1 MKNLVYL
8 MLTLVFFL
16 SCKNTHHAENSSES
30 SSSSTDSI
38 HNRQTYAE
46 ISIRK
51 GGSWKDQK
59 YLGGEF
65 ENVVEVQL
73 PKNHTDH
80 SGFLRYEGPGW
91 ENQKVAYRL
100 YLDWRNAIDIFGK
113 KVDTL
118 VLPYVG
124 QDGFSSYH
132 ENAGWGQDILK
143 AGESLGIG
151 GFGRFVDNKVVHFSS
166 VEKTIAKIKNTDNQS
181 SVHIEYKDWKTGN
194 STIDLEA
201 ILTIFPSDLYTKVEL
216 EPSEQLNGLTTGIVK
231 KENIPLLQNDTLSS
245 EWGYI
250 ATYGP
255 HTLVNPTDK
264 LGMAVFYKK
273 DQLDT
278 IINGQYNHLVVFK
291 PTTKKITYYF
301 LGAWEQQ
308 KNGLTTKEEFEE
320 YLRSTLLKLESKN
333 KQ

>member
-1 MKNLVYL
+1 MKNLIYL
-8 MLTLVFFL
+8 ILPLVFFL
-16 SCKNTHHAENSSES
+16 SCKNTNHSENSSDKA
-30 SSSSTDSI
+30 SSSTNPI

-51 GGSWKDQK
+51 GGSWKGQK

-65 ENVVEVQL
+65 KNVREVEL

-91 ENQKVAYRL
+91 ENQHVAYRL

-151 GFGRFVDNKVVHFSS
+151 GFGRFVDEKVAHFSS
-166 VEKTIAKIKNTDNQS
+166 VEKTTAKVENTENQS
-181 SVHIEYKDWKTGN
+181 SVHIVYQNWKTGN
-194 STIDLEA
+194 RTIDLKA
-201 ILTIFPSDLYTKVEL
+201 ILTIFPSNLYTKVEL
-216 EPSEQLNGLTTGIVK
+216 EPSEPLNGLTTGIVK

-245 EWGYI
+245 HWGYI
-250 ATYGP
+250 ATYGSQ
-255 HTLVNPTDK
+255 TLVNPMDK
-264 LGMAVFYKK
+264 LGMAIFYKK
-273 DQLDT
+273 SQLDKV
-278 IINGQYNHLVVFK
+278 INDQHNHLIVFK
-291 PTTKKITYYF
+291 PTIKHITYYF
-301 LGAWEQQ
+301 LGAWGQQ
-308 KNGLTTKEEFEE
+308 KNGLTTKEEFED
-320 YLRSTLLKLESKN
+320 YLRSTLLELESKE
-333 KQ
+333 